1 MDGGADTPAATNV
14 RLLLRREW
22 EDVPDTQIKLGTDVY
37 VDVGYRGP
45 KVALDVV
52 EKDYTEIFN
61 KRRGG
66 LDLRTE
72 FARKARY
79 VTRAGWVYIL
89 VFRQVNRG
97 EVLTKTLNAFTKRG
111 YRPRRG
117 GIALY

>member
-1 MDGGADTPAATNV
+1 M
-14 RLLLRREW
+14 
-22 EDVPDTQIKLGTDVY
+22 PDTQIKLGTDVY